1 MLCKVQ
7 SNQNQQYILDYKSYF
22 CALIGIM
29 SDQIKHECG
38 VAFIRLLK
46 PLSFYKKKYGTSLYG
61 LNKLYLLMEKQNN
74 RGQDGAGVATIKLDV
89 SPGNR
94 YISRHR
100 SMAKNAVA
108 DIFEYIQKKFADIQK
123 EYPEQFNDAEWLKEH
138 VSFTGEVLLGHL
150 RYGTHGKNSIEN
162 CHPFLRQN
170 NWMTRNLVIAG
181 NFNMTNTEELLQQL
195 FELGQHPKEKLDT
208 VTVLE
213 KIGHFLDSEVQGL
226 FDQYK
231 REGLDDNVEIT
242 KLIANDLDVAKILK
256 KSAKSW
262 DGGYTIA
269 GIFGHGDAFIM
280 RDPAGIR
287 PAFYYMNDEVVVAAS
302 ERPAIQTAFNVPIG
316 DIKEIK
322 PGHALIIKKDG
333 QVSQKQFREPTE
345 KKSCSFER
353 IYFSR
358 GSDASI
364 YRERKQLG
372 RLLCKQ
378 ILDTVDHDL
387 ENTVFSYIPNT
398 AEVAFY
404 GMVEGVHKYIKCYQ
418 REQLLNRADKI
429 TDEELNKVLNI
440 YPRVEK
446 LAIKD
451 VKLRTFITQDA
462 DRSEM
467 VAHVYDTTYGL
478 IKNDKDTLVVLDDS
492 IVRGTTLKQSIL
504 KIIDRLGP
512 KKIIVVS
519 SAPQIRYPDCYGIDM
534 SRMSEFVAFEAAISL
549 LKDNGMEK
557 VLREVY
563 QKCKDSVDKPKERV
577 ENYVKAIYE
586 RFTDEQ
592 VSNRI
597 AEIITPKNLKAEV
610 QVIYQTLDNLH
621 KACPEHL
628 GDWYFSGN
636 YPTPGGNKVVNN
648 AFINWMEGKNQ
659 RAYM

>member
-1 MLCKVQ
+1 
-7 SNQNQQYILDYKSYF
+7 
-22 CALIGIM
+22 M

-46 PLSFYKKKYGTSLYG
+46 PLSYYQQKYGTALYG
-61 LNKLYLLMEKQNN
+61 LNKLYLLMEKQHN

-89 SPGNR
+89 APGKR

-100 SMAKNAVA
+100 SMASNAVA
-108 DIFEYIQKKFADIQK
+108 DIFEYIQKKFADIHK
-123 EYPEQFNDAEWLKEH
+123 EMPEKMNDADWLKEN

-150 RYGTHGKNSIEN
+150 RYGTHGKNSIES

-181 NFNMTNTEELLQQL
+181 NFNMTNVDELLQQL
-195 FELGQHPKEKLDT
+195 YDLGQHPKEKADT

-213 KIGHFLDSEVQGL
+213 KIGHFLDTENQGL

-231 REGLDDNVEIT
+231 REGLDDNMEIS
-242 KLIANDLDVAKILK
+242 KLIANDMDVAKILT
-256 KSAKSW
+256 KSARNW

-269 GIFGHGDAFIM
+269 GIFGHGDAFVM
-280 RDPAGIR
+280 RDPVGIR
-287 PAFYYMNDEVVVAAS
+287 PAYYYYNDEIVVAAS
-302 ERPAIQTAFNVPIG
+302 ERPALQTAFNIPI
-316 DIKEIK
+316 DEIKEIR
-322 PGHALIIKKDG
+322 PGHALIVKKNGKISEDMF
-333 QVSQKQFREPTE
+333 SEPKE
-345 KKSCSFER
+345 RKACSFER

-372 RLLCKQ
+372 RLLCPQ
-378 ILDTVDHDL
+378 ILEAVNHDIK
-387 ENTVFSYIPNT
+387 NTVFSYIPNT

-404 GMVEGVHKYIKCYQ
+404 GMVEGVHKYIKKYQ
-418 REQLLNRADKI
+418 RDRLLNREDKI
-429 TDEELNKVLNI
+429 SEDELCEVLSLA
-440 YPRVEK
+440 PRVEK
-446 LAIKD
+446 IAIKD

-467 VAHVYDTTYGL
+467 VAHVYDSTYGL
-478 IKNDKDTLVVLDDS
+478 IKNGTDTLVILDDS

-504 KIIDRLGP
+504 KILDRLGP

-534 SRMSEFVAFEAAISL
+534 SRMGEFVAFEAAISL
-549 LKDNGMEK
+549 LKERGKENIILET
-557 VLREVY
+557 Y
-563 QKCKDSVDKPKERV
+563 QKCKDSAMLPKEQAQ
-577 ENYVKAIYE
+577 NYVKAIYE
-586 RFTDEQ
+586 PFTDQEI
-592 VSNRI
+592 SDRI
-597 AEIITPKNLKAEV
+597 AEIITPKEINCQV
-610 QVIYQTLDNLH
+610 HVIYQTLDNLH
-621 KACPEHL
+621 KACPDHT

-636 YPTPGGNKVVNN
+636 FPTPGGNKVVNR
-648 AFINWMEGKNQ
+648 AFVNWMEGKNQ

>member
-1 MLCKVQ
+1 
-7 SNQNQQYILDYKSYF
+7 
-22 CALIGIM
+22 M

-46 PLSFYKKKYGTSLYG
+46 PLSFYQQKYGTALYG
-61 LNKLYLLMEKQNN
+61 LNKLYLLMEKQHN

-89 SPGNR
+89 APGKR

-100 SMAKNAVA
+100 SMASNAVA

-123 EYPEQFNDAEWLKEH
+123 ETPERMLDAEWLKEH

-150 RYGTHGKNSIEN
+150 RYGTHGKNSIES

-181 NFNMTNTEELLQQL
+181 NFNMTNVDELLQQL
-195 FELGQHPKEKLDT
+195 YDLGQHPKEKADT

-213 KIGHFLDSEVQGL
+213 KMGHFIDTENQGL

-231 REGLDDNVEIT
+231 REGLDDNVEIS
-242 KLIANDLDVAKILK
+242 KLIANDMDVAKILR
-256 KSAKSW
+256 KSSKNW

-269 GIFGHGDAFIM
+269 GILGHGDAFVM
-280 RDPAGIR
+280 RDPVGIR
-287 PAFYYMNDEVVVAAS
+287 PAYYYYNDEIVVAAS
-302 ERPAIQTAFNVPIG
+302 ERPAIQTAFNIPID

-322 PGHALIIKKDG
+322 PGHALIVKKNGKITEDM
-333 QVSQKQFREPTE
+333 FTEPLE
-345 KKSCSFER
+345 KKACSFER

-372 RLLCKQ
+372 RLLCPQ
-378 ILDTVDHDL
+378 ILSAVDNDIK
-387 ENTVFSYIPNT
+387 NTVFSYIPNT

-404 GMVEGVHKYIKCYQ
+404 GMVEGIHKYIKKYQ
-418 REQLLNRADKI
+418 RDRLLNREDKI
-429 TDEELNKVLNI
+429 SEEELTEVLCLA
-440 YPRVEK
+440 PRVEK
-446 LAIKD
+446 IAIKD

-478 IKNDKDTLVVLDDS
+478 IKNGTDTLVVLDDS

-504 KIIDRLGP
+504 KILDRLGP
-512 KKIIVVS
+512 KKIVVVS

-534 SRMSEFVAFEAAISL
+534 SRMGEFVAFEAAISL
-549 LKDNGMEK
+549 LKEEGKENVILD
-557 VLREVY
+557 VY
-563 QKCKDSVDKPKERV
+563 QKCKDSAVLPKEAV
-577 ENYVKAIYE
+577 VNYVQAIYE
-586 RFTDEQ
+586 PFTDQ
-592 VSNRI
+592 QISDRI
-597 AEIITPKNLKAEV
+597 AKIITPKNINCEV
-610 QVIYQTLDNLH
+610 EVIYQTLDNLH
-621 KACPEHL
+621 KACPDHS

-636 YPTPGGNKVVNN
+636 FPTPGGNKVVNR
-648 AFINWMEGKNQ
+648 AFVNWMEGKNQ